1 MKSNDLTK
9 KPVAAYLDLLQV
21 QDDVRMNKEYW
32 WTKLNQDQ
40 MMKVMQQFCWDN
52 SIDFNIINWANFL
65 NGTSVTKE
73 VLWDN
78 D

>member
-1 MKSNDLTK
+1 MKSDDLTK

>member
-1 MKSNDLTK
+1 MKSDDLTK
-9 KPVAAYLDLLQV
+9 KPIAAYLDLLEV
-21 QDDVRMNKEYW
+21 QDDVKMNKEYW
-32 WTKLNQDQ
+32 WSKLDQDQ
-40 MMKVMQQFCWDN
+40 MLKVMQQFCWDN
-52 SIDFNIINWANFL
+52 SIDYNMINWANFL

>member
-1 MKSNDLTK
+1 MK
-9 KPVAAYLDLLQV
+9 KPLASYLELLEK
-21 QDDVRMNKEYW
+21 QDNLKMTQEYW
-32 WTKLNQDQ
+32 WTKLDQDQ
-40 MMKVMQQFCWDN
+40 MLKVMQQFCWDN